1 MMKENIGYPDYIEDD
16 KLLDN
21 EFKDVSIH
29 AGSIMSMVSS
39 KIYFYLGAFIYNNT
53 RWGDNM

>member
-39 KIYFYLGAFIYNNT
+39 KIYYYLGAFIYKNT
-53 RWGDNM
+53 K

>member
-29 AGSIMSMVSS
+29 AGSIMSMVFQN
-39 KIYFYLGAFIYNNT
+39 ILLFRCFYL
-53 RWGDNM
+53 

>member
-29 AGSIMSMVSS
+29 AGSIMVSS
-39 KIYFYLGAFIYNNT
+39 KIYYYLGAFIYKNT
-53 RWGDNM
+53 R